1 MNKKTFHVLE
11 YPKII
16 EMLREQAGSVMAKEI
31 VGELKPYTDIR
42 RIREAL
48 QETSE
53 AASAIMA
60 KGAAPLGQI
69 YDIGPALHFSR
80 KGGTLTMRQLLQVLY
95 NVRVASNMVTW
106 FKSDLPELPILMGM
120 AEVLTTFPRLADNID
135 RCIISED
142 EMADN
147 ASPELRNIR
156 RSIVRQNDAIRNRL
170 GQIISSSDN
179 KTFLQDSIVT
189 MRDGR
194 YVVPVKAEHRG
205 RIPGIVHDQSSTGA
219 TIFIEPQVIVNL
231 NNELRELELAERAEI
246 ERILAELSS
255 NVAEHFH
262 ELVNNQ
268 KLLTEMDVIF
278 AKGKLSVKME
288 ADAPKMN
295 EGGYVNLKKARHP
308 LIDRKKVVPI
318 NVSVGGKISASG
330 ADGEPG
336 GTGYST
342 LMVTGPNTGGKTVT
356 LKTVGLLAMMAQSG
370 IHIPALPSSQ
380 LPVFQRIYADIGD
393 EQSIEQSL
401 STFSSHMKNIVEV
414 VEKTENDTL
423 VLLDELGAGTDPTE
437 GAALAISILERLRH
451 QGATTIATTHY
462 TELKKYALSTKGVE
476 NASMEFD
483 VETLSPTYKLSIGIP
498 GKSNAFEISK
508 KLGLPGEIIER
519 ASHLIERGDIEFEDV
534 ISAIEEDRK
543 QAEAERDEA
552 IALRVAMEKQKAE
565 LERQQKALEKE
576 KKEIIAAAR
585 EEARIMLREAKDT
598 AAEVQK
604 ELKAL
609 AKLDSLGERTQ
620 RFDKS
625 RKKLKEKEDKY
636 AERKV
641 IREVNNENPVS
652 AADLKVGDRVKLLTL
667 DQNGEILTLP
677 DDKGNLM
684 IQVGIMK
691 MTANLKDLMLINDGT
706 KKKKVPQPKAN
717 KYGSL
722 YKEKAMNISVS
733 CNVQGQNLEDAC
745 MNVEKYLDDAYMAG
759 LKEVTVIHGRGEGIL
774 KDGIRN
780 LLRRNK
786 IVASYRKGAYNEGG
800 EGVTIVKLKE

>member
-1 MNKKTFHVLE
+1 MNKKTFKVLE

-16 EMLREQAGSVMAKEI
+16 EMLRQQAGCVMAKERI
-31 VGELKPYTDIR
+31 AELAPYTDIR
-42 RIREAL
+42 KIREAL

-53 AASAIMA
+53 ASRAIVA
-60 KGAAPLGQI
+60 KGNAPLGQI

-95 NVRVASNMVTW
+95 NIRVASNMVTW

-120 AEVLTTFPRLADNID
+120 AEVLATFPRLADNID

-142 EMADN
+142 EMADS

-156 RSIVRQNDAIRNRL
+156 RGIVRQNEAIRNRL

-179 KTFLQDSIVT
+179 KTFLQDAIVT

-231 NNELRELELAERAEI
+231 NNELRELELAEKAEI
-246 ERILAELSS
+246 ERILAELSGA
-255 NVAEHFH
+255 VAEHFH
-262 ELVNNQ
+262 DLVNNQ
-268 KLLTEMDVIF
+268 KLLTEMDFIF
-278 AKGKLSVKME
+278 AKGKLSVMME
-288 ADAPKMN
+288 ADAPTMN
-295 EGGYVNLKKARHP
+295 ESGLVNLKQARHP
-308 LIDRKKVVPI
+308 LIEKKKVVPI
-318 NVSVGGKISASG
+318 NVAVGGP
-330 ADGEPG
+330 EY
-336 GTGYST
+336 TT
-342 LMVTGPNTGGKTVT
+342 LVVTGPNTGGKTVT
-356 LKTVGLLAMMAQSG
+356 LKTTGLLAMMAQSG
-370 IHIPALPSSQ
+370 LHIPALPSSQ
-380 LPVFQRIYADIGD
+380 LPVFQKIYADIGD

-414 VEKTENDTL
+414 VEKTGDDTL

-437 GAALAISILERLRH
+437 GAALAIAVLERLRFA
-451 QGATTIATTHY
+451 GATTIATTHY

-476 NASMEFD
+476 NASMEFN

-508 KLGLPGEIIER
+508 KLGLPEEIIDR
-519 ASHLIERGDIEFEDV
+519 ASALIERGDIEFEDV
-534 ISAIEEDRK
+534 ISAIEADKKR
-543 QAEAERDEA
+543 AEAERDEA

-565 LERQQKALEKE
+565 LERQQKLLEKQ
-576 KKEIIAAAR
+576 KKEIIANAR

-604 ELKAL
+604 ELKEL
-609 AKLDSLGERTQ
+609 AKLDSLGERTK

-641 IREVNNENPVS
+641 IREVNNDNPVS

-667 DQNGEILTLP
+667 DQNGEILSLP
-677 DDKGNLM
+677 DEKGNLM

-691 MTANLKDLMLINDGT
+691 MSANLKDLMLINDGT
-706 KKKKVPQPKAN
+706 KKKKVPQPKSSSG
-717 KYGSL
+717 KYGSM

-745 MNVEKYLDDAYMAG
+745 MNVEKYLDDAYRAG

-780 LLRRNK
+780 MLRRNK
-786 IVASYRKGAYNEGG
+786 LVASYRKGGYNEGG

>member
-1 MNKKTFHVLE
+1 MNKKTFKVLE

-16 EMLREQAGSVMAKEI
+16 EMLREQAGSAMAKEI
-31 VGELKPYTDIR
+31 IADFVPHTDIR
-42 RIREAL
+42 LVRTAL

-53 AASAIMA
+53 ASSAIMA
-60 KGAAPLGQI
+60 KGNPPLGQI

-95 NVRVASNMVTW
+95 NIRVASNMVTW
-106 FKSDLPELPILMGM
+106 FRSDLPELPILMGM
-120 AEVLTTFPRLADNID
+120 AEVIATFPRLADNID

-147 ASPELRNIR
+147 ASPELRSIR
-156 RSIVRQNDAIRNRL
+156 RNIVRQNEAIRNRL
-170 GQIISSSDN
+170 GQIIASSDN
-179 KTFLQDSIVT
+179 KTFLQDAIVT

-194 YVVPVKAEHRG
+194 YVVPVKVEHRG
-205 RIPGIVHDQSSTGA
+205 KIAGIVHDQSSTGA

-231 NNELRELELAERAEI
+231 NNELRELELAEKAEM

-262 ELVNNQ
+262 DLVNNQ

-278 AKGKLSVKME
+278 AKGKLSVQME
-288 ADAPKMN
+288 ADAPNMN
-295 EGGYVNLKKARHP
+295 ESGLVNLKQARHP

-318 NVSVGGKISASG
+318 NVSVGGT
-330 ADGEPG
+330 D
-336 GTGYST
+336 YST

-370 IHIPALPSSQ
+370 LHIPALPSSQ
-380 LPVFQRIYADIGD
+380 MPVFQQIYADIGD

-414 VEKTENDTL
+414 VEKTGDHTL

-437 GAALAISILERLRH
+437 GAALAIAILERLRCA
-451 QGATTIATTHY
+451 GATTIATTHY

-476 NASMEFD
+476 NASMEFN

-508 KLGLPGEIIER
+508 KLGLPEEIIER
-519 ASHLIERGDIEFEDV
+519 ASRLIERGDIEFEDV
-534 ISAIEEDRK
+534 ISAIEEDKKR
-543 QAEAERDEA
+543 AEAERDEA
-552 IALRVAMEKQKAE
+552 IALRISMEKQKAE
-565 LERQQKALEKE
+565 LERQQRALEKE
-576 KKEIIAAAR
+576 KKEIIAKAR
-585 EEARIMLREAKDT
+585 EEARLMLREAKDT

-604 ELKAL
+604 ELKQL
-609 AKLDSLGERTQ
+609 AKMDSLGERTKH
-620 RFDKS
+620 FDKS

-667 DQNGEILTLP
+667 DQNGEILSLP

-706 KKKKVPQPKAN
+706 KKKKIPQPKIGSGR
-717 KYGSL
+717 YGTM
-722 YKEKAMNISVS
+722 YKEKAMNISVN

-759 LKEVTVIHGRGEGIL
+759 LKEVTIIHGRGEGIL

-780 LLRRNK
+780 MLRRNK
-786 IVASYRKGAYNEGG
+786 LAASYRKGGYNEGG

>member
-1 MNKKTFHVLE
+1 MNKKTFKVLE

-16 EMLREQAGSVMAKEI
+16 EMLRQQAGCVMAKERI
-31 VGELKPYTDIR
+31 AELAPYTDIR
-42 RIREAL
+42 KIREAL

-53 AASAIMA
+53 ASRAIVA
-60 KGAAPLGQI
+60 KGNAPLGQI
-69 YDIGPALHFSR
+69 YDIGLALHFSR

-95 NVRVASNMVTW
+95 NIRVASNMVTW

-120 AEVLTTFPRLADNID
+120 AEVLATFPRLADNID

-142 EMADN
+142 EMADS

-156 RSIVRQNDAIRNRL
+156 RGIVRQNEAIRNRL

-179 KTFLQDSIVT
+179 KTFLQDAIVT

-231 NNELRELELAERAEI
+231 NNELRELELAEKAEI
-246 ERILAELSS
+246 ERILAELSGA
-255 NVAEHFH
+255 VAEHFH
-262 ELVNNQ
+262 DLVNNQ
-268 KLLTEMDVIF
+268 KLLTEMDFIF
-278 AKGKLSVKME
+278 AKGKLSVMME
-288 ADAPKMN
+288 ADAPTMN
-295 EGGYVNLKKARHP
+295 ESGLVNLKQARHP
-308 LIDRKKVVPI
+308 LIEKKKVVPI
-318 NVSVGGKISASG
+318 NVAVGGS
-330 ADGEPG
+330 EY
-336 GTGYST
+336 TT
-342 LMVTGPNTGGKTVT
+342 LVVTGPNTGGKTVT
-356 LKTVGLLAMMAQSG
+356 LKTTGLLAMMAQSG
-370 IHIPALPSSQ
+370 LHIPALPSSQ
-380 LPVFQRIYADIGD
+380 LPVFQKIYADIGD

-414 VEKTENDTL
+414 VEKTGDDTL

-437 GAALAISILERLRH
+437 GAALAIAVLERLRF

-476 NASMEFD
+476 NASMEFN

-508 KLGLPGEIIER
+508 KLGLPEEIIDR
-519 ASHLIERGDIEFEDV
+519 ASALIERGDIEFEDV
-534 ISAIEEDRK
+534 ISAIEADKKR
-543 QAEAERDEA
+543 AEAERDEA

-565 LERQQKALEKE
+565 LERQQKLLEKQ
-576 KKEIIAAAR
+576 KKEIIANAR
-585 EEARIMLREAKDT
+585 EEARIMVREAKDT

-604 ELKAL
+604 ELKEL
-609 AKLDSLGERTQ
+609 AKLDSLGERTK

-636 AERKV
+636 AERKT
-641 IREVNNENPVS
+641 IREVNNDNPVS

-667 DQNGEILTLP
+667 DQNGEILSLP
-677 DDKGNLM
+677 DEKGNLM

-691 MTANLKDLMLINDGT
+691 MSANLKDLMLINDGT
-706 KKKKVPQPKAN
+706 KKKKVPQPKSSSG
-717 KYGSL
+717 KYGSM
-722 YKEKAMNISVS
+722 YKEKAMNISVN

-780 LLRRNK
+780 MLRRNK
-786 IVASYRKGAYNEGG
+786 LVASYRKGGYNEGG

>member
-1 MNKKTFHVLE
+1 MNKKTFKVLE

-16 EMLREQAGSVMAKEI
+16 EMLRQQAGCVMAKERI
-31 VGELKPYTDIR
+31 AELAPYTDIR
-42 RIREAL
+42 KIREAL

-53 AASAIMA
+53 ASRAIVA
-60 KGAAPLGQI
+60 KGNAPLGQI

-95 NVRVASNMVTW
+95 NIRVASNMVTW

-120 AEVLTTFPRLADNID
+120 AEVLATFPRLADNID

-142 EMADN
+142 EMADS

-156 RSIVRQNDAIRNRL
+156 RGIVRQNEAIRNRL

-179 KTFLQDSIVT
+179 KTFLQDAIVT

-231 NNELRELELAERAEI
+231 NNELRELELAEKAEI
-246 ERILAELSS
+246 ERILAELSGA
-255 NVAEHFH
+255 VAEHFH
-262 ELVNNQ
+262 DLVNNQ
-268 KLLTEMDVIF
+268 KLLTEMDFIF
-278 AKGKLSVKME
+278 AKGKLSVMME
-288 ADAPKMN
+288 ADAPTMN
-295 EGGYVNLKKARHP
+295 ESGLVNLKQARHP
-308 LIDRKKVVPI
+308 LIEKKKVVPI
-318 NVSVGGKISASG
+318 NVAVGGS
-330 ADGEPG
+330 EY
-336 GTGYST
+336 TT
-342 LMVTGPNTGGKTVT
+342 LVVTGPNTGGKTVT
-356 LKTVGLLAMMAQSG
+356 LKTTGLLAMMAQSG
-370 IHIPALPSSQ
+370 LHIPALPSSQ
-380 LPVFQRIYADIGD
+380 LPVFQKIYADIGD

-414 VEKTENDTL
+414 VEKTGDDTL

-437 GAALAISILERLRH
+437 GAALAIAVLARLRFA
-451 QGATTIATTHY
+451 GATTIATTHY

-476 NASMEFD
+476 NASMEFN

-508 KLGLPGEIIER
+508 KLGLPEEIIDR
-519 ASHLIERGDIEFEDV
+519 ASALIERGDIEFEDV
-534 ISAIEEDRK
+534 ISAIEADKKR
-543 QAEAERDEA
+543 AEAERDEA

-565 LERQQKALEKE
+565 LERQQKLLEKQ
-576 KKEIIAAAR
+576 KKEIIANAR
-585 EEARIMLREAKDT
+585 EEARIMVREAKDT

-604 ELKAL
+604 ELKEL
-609 AKLDSLGERTQ
+609 AKLDSLGERTK

-636 AERKV
+636 AERKT
-641 IREVNNENPVS
+641 IREVNNDNPVS

-667 DQNGEILTLP
+667 DQNGEILSLP
-677 DDKGNLM
+677 DEKGNLM

-691 MTANLKDLMLINDGT
+691 MSANLKDLMLINDGT
-706 KKKKVPQPKAN
+706 KKKKVPQPKSSSG
-717 KYGSL
+717 KYGSM
-722 YKEKAMNISVS
+722 YKEKAMNISVN

-780 LLRRNK
+780 MLRRNK
-786 IVASYRKGAYNEGG
+786 LVASYRKGGYNEGG

>member
-1 MNKKTFHVLE
+1 MNKKTFKVLE

-16 EMLREQAGSVMAKEI
+16 EMLRQQAGCVMAKERI
-31 VGELKPYTDIR
+31 AELAPYTDIR
-42 RIREAL
+42 KIREAL

-53 AASAIMA
+53 ASRAIVA
-60 KGAAPLGQI
+60 KGNAPLGQI

-95 NVRVASNMVTW
+95 NIRVASNMVTW

-120 AEVLTTFPRLADNID
+120 AEVLATFPRLADNID

-142 EMADN
+142 EMADS

-156 RSIVRQNDAIRNRL
+156 RGIVRQNEAIRNRL

-179 KTFLQDSIVT
+179 KTFLQDAIVT

-231 NNELRELELAERAEI
+231 NNELRELELAEKAEI
-246 ERILAELSS
+246 ERILAELSGA
-255 NVAEHFH
+255 VAEHFH
-262 ELVNNQ
+262 DLVNNQ
-268 KLLTEMDVIF
+268 KLLTEMDFIF
-278 AKGKLSVKME
+278 AKGKLSVMME
-288 ADAPKMN
+288 ADAPTMN
-295 EGGYVNLKKARHP
+295 ESGLVNLKQARHP
-308 LIDRKKVVPI
+308 LIEKKKVVPI
-318 NVSVGGKISASG
+318 NVAVGGP
-330 ADGEPG
+330 EY
-336 GTGYST
+336 TT
-342 LMVTGPNTGGKTVT
+342 LVVTGPNTGGKTVT
-356 LKTVGLLAMMAQSG
+356 LKTTGLLAMMAQSG
-370 IHIPALPSSQ
+370 LHIPALPSSQ
-380 LPVFQRIYADIGD
+380 LPVFQKIYADIGD

-414 VEKTENDTL
+414 VEKTGDDTL

-437 GAALAISILERLRH
+437 GAALAIAVLERLRFA
-451 QGATTIATTHY
+451 GATTIATTHY

-476 NASMEFD
+476 NASMEFN

-508 KLGLPGEIIER
+508 KLGLPEEIIDR
-519 ASHLIERGDIEFEDV
+519 ASALIERGDIEFEDV
-534 ISAIEEDRK
+534 ISAIEADKK

-565 LERQQKALEKE
+565 LERQQKLLEKQ
-576 KKEIIAAAR
+576 KKEIIANAR

-604 ELKAL
+604 ELKEL
-609 AKLDSLGERTQ
+609 AKLDSLGERTK

-636 AERKV
+636 AERKT
-641 IREVNNENPVS
+641 IREVNNDNPVS

-667 DQNGEILTLP
+667 DQNGEILSLP
-677 DDKGNLM
+677 DEKGNLM

-691 MTANLKDLMLINDGT
+691 MSANLKDLMLINDGT
-706 KKKKVPQPKAN
+706 KKKKVPQPKSSSG
-717 KYGSL
+717 KYGSM

-780 LLRRNK
+780 MLRRNK
-786 IVASYRKGAYNEGG
+786 LVASYRKGGYNEGG